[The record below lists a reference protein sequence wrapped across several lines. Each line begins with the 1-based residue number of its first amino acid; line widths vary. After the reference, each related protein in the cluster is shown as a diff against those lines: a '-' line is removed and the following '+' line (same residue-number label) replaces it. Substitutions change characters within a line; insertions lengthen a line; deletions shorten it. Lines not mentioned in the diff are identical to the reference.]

1 VILNRS
7 VDRVLAWVTLAAA
20 AYTAAT
26 LVRYYLSPGAPRFPV
41 ESAFFI
47 FVGVGV
53 LGVLLRG
60 SQPGDPE
67 RGAADPERVGLH
79 PAERVGL
86 PLVPLVGA
94 MVAVALAVYAP
105 ALQIGL
111 LSDDFVI
118 ARWAERLEL
127 VHLGDTGFVRPG
139 VPLFWGMLQ
148 RLPGDFAITA
158 HAANIVLHGVNAAL
172 VSTLAGRL
180 GLRRTEAF
188 AAAALFVLFAGL
200 SEAIAWLAGVQD
212 VLMTTFVLA
221 AVALATA
228 DEPRIAG
235 AVAASAAALAV
246 KETAI
251 VIPVL
256 SALIMWGRDGLRVSR
271 RKQIALVALAAV
283 SAIYVA
289 ARAATGLPS
298 SFLDVADWRYFVK
311 QLLANAFATAG
322 APWTVDWGRTHA
334 WFALM
339 RAVSIVALVGAA
351 FFRWRR
357 GDATFRAAA
366 ACAAWVLAGVL
377 PVFSLFYVGP
387 QLEGARYVYL
397 PAAGFTILLA
407 LLMGLAA
414 NRLAIRVRPAAIG
427 LMTAVLTVPFLT
439 AITSDL
445 RRWERAAAVRGE
457 ILERAGD
464 QAQRW
469 GCTTF
474 TPEGAADSVSG
485 AYVFRHGLAEA
496 LLGRSDDR
504 SVPCRVALTGGELR
518 VERER

>member
-1 VILNRS
+1 MIVNRA
-7 VDRVLAWVTLAAA
+7 VDRVLAWITLAAA

-26 LVRYYLSPGAPRFPV
+26 LVRYYLSPGVPRFPV

-47 FVGVGV
+47 LVGVGV

-67 RGAADPERVGLH
+67 RGAGPHRVERVGLQ
-79 PAERVGL
+79 
-86 PLVPLVGA
+86 LVPLVGA
-94 MVAVALAVYAP
+94 MVAVAFAVYAP
-105 ALQIGL
+105 SLQIGL

-127 VHLGDTGFVRPG
+127 VHFEDTGFVRPG

-158 HAANIVLHGVNAAL
+158 HAANTVLHGVNAAL
-172 VSTLAGRL
+172 VATVAGRL
-180 GLRRTEAF
+180 GLRRSEAF

-221 AVALATA
+221 AVTLATT
-228 DEPRIAG
+228 DEPRIVG

-246 KETAI
+246 KETA
-251 VIPVL
+251 VVSPVL
-256 SALIMWGRDGLRVSR
+256 AALIMWGRDGLGVSR
-271 RKQIALVALAAV
+271 RKRVALVALAAV
-283 SAIYVA
+283 SAIYVV
-289 ARAATGLPS
+289 ARATAGLPS
-298 SFLDVADWRYFVK
+298 SLLDVADWRYFVK
-311 QLLANAFATAG
+311 QLLANAFATLG
-322 APWTVDWGRTHA
+322 APWTVEWGRTHA

-339 RAVSIVALVGAA
+339 RAVSIVVLLGAA

-407 LLMGLAA
+407 LLIGLAA
-414 NRLAIRVRPAAIG
+414 NHLAIRVRPAAIG
-427 LMTAVLTVPFLT
+427 LMTAILTVPFLP

-445 RRWERAAAVRGE
+445 RRWERAAVVRGE

-464 QAQRW
+464 QSRRW

-474 TPEGAADSVSG
+474 TTEGAADSVSG

-496 LLGRSDDR
+496 LSGWSGDR
-504 SVPCRVALTGGELR
+504 SVPCRVVMKSGELE
-518 VERER
+518 VARERAR